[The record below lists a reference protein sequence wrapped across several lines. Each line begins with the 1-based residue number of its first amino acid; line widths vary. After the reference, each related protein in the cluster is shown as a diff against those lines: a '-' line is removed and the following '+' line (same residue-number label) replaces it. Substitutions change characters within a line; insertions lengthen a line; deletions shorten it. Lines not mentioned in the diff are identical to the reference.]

1 MTFKDKIMRFLS
13 SDRTSPSA
21 PLGTDIYRLSHDL
34 EHVLA
39 DLHKYEQRLKA
50 VADAIQEEKNE

>member
-1 MTFKDKIMRFLS
+1 MRFLS
-13 SDRTSPSA
+13 APRTSPSA